1 MIISRTNRSRTNPTP
16 GTITKIGNGLPDKLV
31 IFQSPASP
39 FWWVRYYTQKKIL
52 KKSTKTTNK
61 AEAIRFAITFYDITR
76 LRELNLLP
84 ISASP
89 SFERVANEL
98 ILEQEKLVERGERSS
113 RYNDD
118 DKQKLQADILP
129 FFKGMDIRNITYKHI
144 DNFIQKLSSRNLKP
158 TTLKKFTIF
167 IHKIFTYAERE
178 GLVERIPTMPSI
190 KQKDSPRGWFND
202 VEYKMLRTVTV
213 QAIKDNVIVRGHP
226 ITDEMRFLITFIINS
241 FLRPSDVKTLKNKSI
256 HIVDNVDQSFL
267 RIQPESSK
275 TINTPIV
282 TMKNAVEIYRNLL
295 SHHTKNDRPTGP
307 DDFVF
312 FPKLLNRDFALST
325 MRRQFEWILD
335 KSGLKTA
342 PGGEP
347 RTLYSLRHTSIMFRL
362 TKGGHID
369 LLTLSR
375 NARTS
380 VAMIER
386 FYARPLSGEMNID
399 MIQSMRVKPTKRSSN
414 L

>member
-1 MIISRTNRSRTNPTP
+1 
-16 GTITKIGNGLPDKLV
+16 
-31 IFQSPASP
+31 
-39 FWWVRYYTQKKIL
+39 VRYYTQKKIL

-129 FFKGMDIRNITYKHI
+129 FFKGMDIRNVTYKHI

-178 GLVERIPTMPSI
+178 GLVDRIPTMPSI

-202 VEYKMLRTVTV
+202 VEYKLLRTVTV

-256 HIVDNVDQSFL
+256 HIVDNIDQSFL

-295 SHHTKNDRPTGP
+295 SHHTENDCPTGP

-312 FPKLLNRDFALST
+312 FPKIPNRDFALQT
-325 MRRQFEWILD
+325 MRRQFDWVLN
-335 KSGLKTA
+335 KAGLKTA
-342 PGGEP
+342 SGGEP

-399 MIQSMRVKPTKRSSN
+399 MIQSMRVKPKKLSN
-414 L
+414 

>member
-1 MIISRTNRSRTNPTP
+1 MTRDRSSPIRE
-16 GTITKIGNGLPDKLV
+16 TITKIDGYPSKLS
-31 IFQSPASP
+31 IFQAPMSRY
-39 FWWVRYYTQKKIL
+39 WWVRYYTQGKIL
-52 KKSTKTTNK
+52 KKTTKTENK
-61 AEAIRFAITFYDITR
+61 IEAIKFAKTFYEDVL
-76 LRELNLLP
+76 LRERNLLP

-89 SFERVANEL
+89 SFERCSAEMM
-98 ILEQEKLVERGERSS
+98 IEQERRENRGELTN
-113 RYNDD
+113 RYNIE
-118 DKQKLQADILP
+118 DKKKLSADILP
-129 FFKGMDIRNITYKHI
+129 FFKGMDIRNITYKHFDNYI
-144 DNFIQKLSSRNLKP
+144 DSLSSRNLKP
-158 TTLKKFTIF
+158 STLKKHI
-167 IHKIFTYAERE
+167 ILIRKILTYAQRE
-178 GLVERIPTMPSI
+178 GLVDRVPTAPKI

-202 VEYKMLRTVTV
+202 VEYKLLRTVTV

-256 HIVDNVDQSFL
+256 HIVDNIDQSFL

-275 TINTPIV
+275 TINTPVV

-295 SHHTKNDRPTGP
+295 SHHTKNDCPTGP
-307 DDFVF
+307 DDYVF
-312 FPKLLNRDFALST
+312 FPKIPNRDFALQT
-325 MRRQFEWILD
+325 MRRQFDWILN
-335 KSGLKTA
+335 KAGLKTA